1 MQTTLDDFLRYNV
14 RHHGESIAVTID
26 DDARTHAQLARMV
39 DQARSLIGTL
49 IEPGDRVAL
58 WLPNSFAWIA
68 SFLAVASLGGVLVP
82 VNTRL
87 TGAELAVILAD
98 AGVRVLITSPSYR
111 GRNYLEEAQAV
122 GGSLVAAIV
131 AAPASAA
138 PSEWKIWRGP
148 AASARGEPM
157 AEQDVFCIQYTS
169 GTTSKPKGV
178 MLTQALYIHGAR
190 YVVRCQRMTP
200 ASSFMSAAPFFHC
213 SGSMHAVTT
222 CLIGGAALHSVSAW
236 DPEYFL
242 RLVARHRGDTGHGIF
257 FRDIVALGSAKAREP
272 LATLKVASDI
282 EPPEFLTRLSEEFGI
297 TGISN
302 IYGMTETGGNL
313 TMWFPHD
320 PFEKRITGNGRPQP
334 PNLIRIVDP
343 ESGQICGPDKSGEIQ
358 MKGPTITPGYYQRPE
373 ANVAAVTDDGWFR
386 SGDSGTLSADGELRY
401 MARQRD
407 VIRVGGEN
415 VAPAEVE
422 QALCEETGLK
432 LISVVGVPD
441 ERLGE
446 VAAAIALSSDQV
458 DWPRVLEK
466 VRSRLAGF
474 KMPRQVYLTDAMP
487 MTATNKI
494 QRAVLRQWIG
504 QSRLTRVV

>member
-1 MQTTLDDFLRYNV
+1 
-14 RHHGESIAVTID
+14 
-26 DDARTHAQLARMV
+26 
-39 DQARSLIGTL
+39 
-49 IEPGDRVAL
+49 
-58 WLPNSFAWIA
+58 
-68 SFLAVASLGGVLVP
+68 
-82 VNTRL
+82 
-87 TGAELAVILAD
+87 
-98 AGVRVLITSPSYR
+98 
-111 GRNYLEEAQAV
+111 
-122 GGSLVAAIV
+122 
-131 AAPASAA
+131 
-138 PSEWKIWRGP
+138 
-148 AASARGEPM
+148 M

-222 CLIGGAALHSVSAW
+222 CLIGGATLHSVSAW

-242 RLVARHRGDTGHGIF
+242 RLVERHRGDTGHGIF

-272 LATLKVASDI
+272 LATLKIASDI

-297 TGISN
+297 AGISN

-343 ESGQICGPDKSGEIQ
+343 ESGQICGADKSGEIQ
-358 MKGPTITPGYYQRPE
+358 MKGPTITPGYYKRPE
-373 ANVAAVTDDGWFR
+373 ANMAAFTDDGWFR

-422 QALCEETGLK
+422 QVLCEETGLK

-446 VAAAIALSSDQV
+446 VTAAIALSSDQV

-494 QRAVLRQWIG
+494 QRATLRQWIG